1 MEKKTTQ
8 LLSQINQ
15 KMKVAML
22 SASSYSW
29 TLMPRSMVSKT
40 LKAPTPVCR
49 YYWAGMS
56 SMWRK
61 RRTKEIN
68 KRLRSTGTRALD
80 TYSLQ
85 TNKKGRVGQLR
96 VRAKRCNAEFMLLCP
111 HIFRDRRFLT
121 RRWFLT
127 WSRHHRFREHRSFI
141 QMTWRTILPFMT
153 SLGRGHWSHHHRFRE
168 HRRGAVSSR
177 WLSVPAFRLWHR
189 LGVAIEKN
197 AMNGEPIRKRY
208 NECSS

>member
-61 RRTKEIN
+61 RRTKEI
-68 KRLRSTGTRALD
+68 KDFA
-80 TYSLQ
+80 Q
-85 TNKKGRVGQLR
+85 
-96 VRAKRCNAEFMLLCP
+96 
-111 HIFRDRRFLT
+111 
-121 RRWFLT
+121 
-127 WSRHHRFREHRSFI
+127 
-141 QMTWRTILPFMT
+141 
-153 SLGRGHWSHHHRFRE
+153 LGRARWTHTRSKRTKRAGLVSFVWEQKDATQNLCCFVPTYFATDGFSPEDGFLPE
-168 HRRGAVSSR
+168 ATTTGSGSIEVSSR
-177 WLSVPAFRLWHR
+177 WLGVPAFRLWHR